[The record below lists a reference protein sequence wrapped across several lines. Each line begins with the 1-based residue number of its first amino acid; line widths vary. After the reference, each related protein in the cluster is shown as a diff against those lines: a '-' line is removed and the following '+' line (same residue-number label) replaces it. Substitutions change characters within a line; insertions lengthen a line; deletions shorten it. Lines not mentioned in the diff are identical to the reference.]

1 MIRVAIVDD
10 HKLFRQGLAFILQQ
24 SEVIELCFEASNGL
38 ELENALKT
46 IAIDIVLMDLEMP
59 KRNGEESLFWL
70 KKHYPE
76 IKVLILSMHREDHFI
91 LDLLEKGAHG
101 YLIKDSDPEEL
112 EKAIFQLD
120 RAGVYMSRHTS
131 ELLLKRLRNEAK
143 QKSFGDFSIN
153 TQEQQLLRL
162 LAKGFTTNEIAE
174 VMYLSPRTIEGYRK
188 NLLSKTQTNN
198 VAALVAWGF
207 RMGLIE

>member
-10 HKLFRQGLAFILQQ
+10 HKLFRQGLAFILGQC
-24 SEVIELCFEASNGL
+24 EEITLCFEASNGL
-38 ELENALKT
+38 ELEECLKEEE
-46 IAIDIVLMDLEMP
+46 IDIVLMDLEMP
-59 KRNGEESLFWL
+59 ERNGEESLKWL
-70 KKHYPE
+70 KKQHPN

-120 RAGVYMSRHTS
+120 RAGVYMSQYIS

-143 QKSFGDFSIN
+143 QKNFGDSNIN
-153 TQEQQLLRL
+153 SQEQQLLRL
-162 LAKGFTTNEIAE
+162 LAKGLTTNEIAAH
-174 VMYLSPRTIEGYRK
+174 MFLSPRTIEGYRK
-188 NLLSKTQTNN
+188 NLLAKTGTNN

-207 RMGLIE
+207 RMGLVD